1 MIAYT
6 PALEFLAG
14 LLGCMRAGAIACN
27 VYPPNPKNL
36 TAELDKFSAFSR
48 DAGARFALTT
58 GRLLMMLRAAK
69 SWTSATFAGVTW
81 LATDSLNGAAPRHF
95 ADRTP
100 VAEDVAF
107 IQYTSGST
115 GNPKVRVPNAT
126 AIV

>member
-6 PALEFLAG
+6 PGLQFLAG
-14 LLGCMRAGAIACN
+14 LLGCMRAGAIACS
-27 VYPPNPKNL
+27 VYPPNPTNL
-36 TAELDKFSAFSR
+36 TAELAKFSAFSR

-69 SWTSATFAGVTW
+69 SWTSATFAGVAW

-115 GNPKVRVPNAT
+115 GIPKVRVYSTQEP
-126 AIV
+126 